1 MLSLALV
8 RSGIEQEDQGAALGF
23 WTGLSGVT
31 SAAGPLVGGW
41 LVQLRARGERYVNS
55 AMVQGVLTQLVTGV
69 LLVGLAEGVD
79 SLDRD
84 LDMAKMGVKLL
95 VALVVAV
102 LCWANR
108 RRPTL
113 PDGLYLLVGLL
124 SIANVVV
131 AVFWT

>member
-1 MLSLALV
+1 MEVVDDLV
-8 RSGIEQEDQGAALGF
+8 LVLHFLGMA
-23 WTGLSGVT
+23 S
-31 SAAGPLVGGW
+31 LVGGW
-41 LVQLRARGERYVNS
+41 LVQVRARGERYVNS
-55 AMVQGVLTQLVTGV
+55 AMVHGVLTQLVTGV

-84 LDMAKMGVKLL
+84 LDMAKIGVKLL

-113 PDGLYLLVGLL
+113 PDGLYLLIGQRGRGRLLDLTVSSVGRDRR
-124 SIANVVV
+124 VVF
-131 AVFWT
+131 AS

>member
-1 MLSLALV
+1 MEVAYELLLV
-8 RSGIEQEDQGAALGF
+8 LHFLGMA
-23 WTGLSGVT
+23 S
-31 SAAGPLVGGW
+31 LVGGW

-55 AMVQGVLTQLVTGV
+55 AMVHGVLTQLVTGV

-79 SLDRD
+79 SLERE

-113 PDGLYLLVGLL
+113 PDGLYLLIGLM

-131 AVFWT
+131 AVFWN

>member
-1 MLSLALV
+1 MEVVYKLLLVLHFLGLA
-8 RSGIEQEDQGAALGF
+8 S
-23 WTGLSGVT
+23 
-31 SAAGPLVGGW
+31 LVGGW
-41 LVQLRARGERYVNS
+41 LVQLRARRERYVNS
-55 AMVQGVLTQLVTGV
+55 AMVHGVLTQVVTGV
-69 LLVGLAEGVD
+69 LLVGLAEGAD

-95 VALVVAV
+95 VALAVAV

-113 PDGLYLLVGLL
+113 PDGLYLFIGLL